1 LGDLVVVG
9 DWDRNLFVYDVTTV
23 KTLYRTRLST
33 SAQGFPITY
42 AVDGRQFLT
51 VPAVLGGGQWI
62 TTIPADTL
70 PDKQAP
76 PAGNALFVFA
86 LPR

>member
-1 LGDLVVVG
+1 M
-9 DWDRNLFVYDVTTV
+9 
-23 KTLYRTRLST
+23 YRTRLST

-42 AVDGRQFLT
+42 AVDGRQFLA
-51 VPAVLGGGQWI
+51 VPAGTGGGQWI

-70 PDKQAP
+70 PDKQPP

>member
-1 LGDLVVVG
+1 MFPPGA
-9 DWDRNLFVYDVTTV
+9 LFPVSGLPGWLAV
-23 KTLYRTRLST
+23 LNRLD
-33 SAQGFPITY
+33 PITY
-42 AVDGRQFLT
+42 AVDGRQFIA
-51 VPAVLGGGQWI
+51 VPAGTGGGQWI

-70 PDKQAP
+70 PDKPPP